1 MSKYFIFIPNLLS
14 LLRIGLVYPILNNIF
29 LGEFV
34 ISFIYFMVAAFTDAL
49 DGFLARKMHWQT
61 YLGTILDPVAD
72 KLLLSGTIFILW
84 LNEYIP
90 LYIFIIFFGRDLV
103 ILLGAAV
110 HMTLIET
117 ETPSPNILGKITTTL
132 QVIYILLV
140 MLLQITPSPNIL
152 GKITTTLQV
161 IYILLVMLLQ
171 ILQYNISL
179 IGLDIFIILIT
190 ILSLI
195 VYSKDWFISLNKYHN
210 E

>member
-14 LLRIGLVYPILNNIF
+14 LLRIGLVYPILNNIY
-29 LGEFV
+29 LGEFI
-34 ISFIYFMVAAFTDAL
+34 ISFIYFVVAAITDAL
-49 DGFLARKMHWQT
+49 DGFLARKMNWQT

-84 LNEYIP
+84 INEYIP
-90 LYIFIIFFGRDLV
+90 LYIFIIFFGRDVV
-103 ILLGAAV
+103 ILLGAAI

-117 ETPSPNILGKITTTL
+117 DTPLPNILGKITTTL
-132 QVIYILLV
+132 QVIYILLI
-140 MLLQITPSPNIL
+140 MFLQIFEF
-152 GKITTTLQV
+152 KV
-161 IYILLVMLLQ
+161 
-171 ILQYNISL
+171 SL

-195 VYSKDWFISLNKYHN
+195 VYSKDWFISLKRYHN